1 MAIIFNSY
9 LNKPDDD
16 FQDLILADLIKLLKE
31 KALSNSKYEFRRRFL
46 IDGSSFYRFEYKP
59 QNKFDFDINIDVEGD
74 LYYEFR

>member
-1 MAIIFNSY
+1 MN
-9 LNKPDDD
+9 LEDD
-16 FQDLILADLIKLLKE
+16 F
-31 KALSNSKYEFRRRFL
+31 F